1 MSIFSLLIIKI
12 NTIFITGISFL
23 FYMYVTQELEI
34 QEPLCILVGGVSGSL
49 VEPPK
54 LEILSPKTLD

>member
-1 MSIFSLLIIKI
+1 MSIFSFLIIKI
-12 NTIFITGISFL
+12 NTIVITGIYFL

-34 QEPLCILVGGVSGSL
+34 QEPLCILGGGGTGVSGSL

-54 LEILSPKTLD
+54 LKKIT